1 MKIPLFFFAMVVET
15 SNRFSTGVTVSLAVL
30 TIIRTFLRRSMED
43 FEGGVFEEVVVGD
56 GGCEHAILVKI
67 KVALVTSVAC
77 PEP

>member
-1 MKIPLFFFAMVVET
+1 MKIPPF
-15 SNRFSTGVTVSLAVL
+15 FSTSVAVTLAFP
-30 TIIRTFLRRSMED
+30 TIIRKFLRRLMED
-43 FEGGVFEEVVVGD
+43 FEGGVFEEVVVSD